1 MTTLQTL
8 LEERDQLRAKVREA
22 LDAAIEHGSAAA
34 IGSHAEAVAQLVGF
48 QASPTDDPLLLG
60 KFRRV
65 EREEDEIRKADV
77 RASASAMYAEI
88 AALPPDEQVAMG
100 VRVPDRQGADV
111 AAAAAAA
118 DIVAAKRSLAAFLC
132 SEGAMLPEL
141 ARQAGVNIAPFTV
154 VTTGELDDL
163 QLTGSTT
170 SGDELAELLHYETVA
185 VEDRQ
190 GNGIVYARNQDGVL
204 LELMLDMDEQTPV
217 VRPVCLT
224 PAGVMDLNACDAL
237 VEESGM
243 RP

>member
-8 LEERDQLRAKVREA
+8 LDERAQLRANVRDA
-22 LDAAIEHGSAAA
+22 LDAAMELGSAAA
-34 IGSHAEAVAQLVGF
+34 IGSHAEAVAQLMGF
-48 QASPTDDPLLLG
+48 QASPTDDPRLLG

-77 RASASAMYAEI
+77 RASVSAMYVEI
-88 AALPPDEQVAMG
+88 AALSPEEQMAMG
-100 VRVPDRQGADV
+100 VRAPDRQGAD
-111 AAAAAAA
+111 AALAAAAA
-118 DIVAAKRSLAAFLC
+118 DIVSAKRSLAAFLC

-163 QLTGSTT
+163 QLIGATT
-170 SGDELAELLHYETVA
+170 SGDELAKLLHYETVA

-204 LELMLDMDEQTPV
+204 LELMLDMDEQTPIVRVIEITPEGV
-217 VRPVCLT
+217 VYLDVAEPETPGARP
-224 PAGVMDLNACDAL
+224 
-237 VEESGM
+237 
-243 RP
+243 